1 MGVVVAHEGGGAPD
15 RRSREGTTAAHPPLV
30 DAGDDPGDPPAAW
43 PSIADYWPDAPHRIG
58 PEADVYHLEDTT
70 FPPAAPASA
79 PPAAPS
85 AAPLDAA
92 PPVRET
98 ETEVR
103 DPFEGLVLA
112 EDFVHPPAEDDDL
125 HWNGGTAAAPA
136 PRRGGRVL
144 ATVTMAALLL
154 AGLTA
159 LIVVQLP
166 GDSTDQ
172 STTAAPAGPAPDDAA
187 PEAAGPDDAAPEDA
201 GPGPETGAEPADADD
216 GRTVSAPLDGR
227 DEATFAL
234 LTDVTMLV
242 VRTTSLDGELFRIS
256 SPEESGVRP
265 NAVTE
270 DGEVRLFLEASENE
284 DATAEVEVLLSDEV
298 RWSVRLL
305 AGVDSGAVDLS
316 AAPVSEVTL
325 AGGATSIDLSLPAP
339 DGTLPISLTKG
350 ANQLTV
356 RTPARA
362 PARVAIRQGAGTVEI
377 DGASKNGIAKGEVF
391 QSRDWQAATD
401 RLDLDASA
409 GLGTLRIHTDQ

>member
-1 MGVVVAHEGGGAPD
+1 MTQGGGAAEQ
-15 RRSREGTTAAHPPLV
+15 RSWEVATAAQPPV
-30 DAGDDPGDPPAAW
+30 ADPGDEPEKQPAGW

-58 PEADVYHLEDTT
+58 PEADVYHLDD
-70 FPPAAPASA
+70 AA
-79 PPAAPS
+79 PPAAVP
-85 AAPLDAA
+85 AADD
-92 PPVRET
+92 
-98 ETEVR
+98 TEVR
-103 DPFEGLVLA
+103 DPFEDLVLA
-112 EDFVHPPAEDDDL
+112 EDLVHPPADGDDL
-125 HWNGGTAAAPA
+125 HWNGETAAVPA
-136 PRRGGRVL
+136 ARRGGRVL
-144 ATVTMAALLL
+144 AGVAMALLL
-154 AGLTA
+154 LVGLTA

-166 GDSTDQ
+166 NDATDQ
-172 STTAAPAGPAPDDAA
+172 GTTAAPAVPDERAPETTTPEETAPQETAPA
-187 PEAAGPDDAAPEDA
+187 PEAG
-201 GPGPETGAEPADADD
+201 G
-216 GRTVSAPLDGR
+216 GRTASAPLDGR
-227 DEATFAL
+227 EEATFAL
-234 LTDVTMLV
+234 LNDVTILA
-242 VRTTSLDGELFRIS
+242 VRTTSLDGDLFRIS
-256 SPEESGVRP
+256 APERSGVLP

-270 DGEVRLFLEASENE
+270 DGEVRLFLQPSGNA

-305 AGVDSGAVDLS
+305 AGVDEGAVDLS
-316 AAPVSEVTL
+316 AAPVAEVTL

-409 GLGTLRIHTDQ
+409 GLGTLRIEAA

>member
-1 MGVVVAHEGGGAPD
+1 MAQGGGA
-15 RRSREGTTAAHPPLV
+15 SEQTSGEVTTAAQ
-30 DAGDDPGDPPAAW
+30 PPAADPADEPGKPPAGW
-43 PSIADYWPDAPHRIG
+43 PSVADYWPDAPHRIG
-58 PEADVYHLEDTT
+58 PEADVYHLDD
-70 FPPAAPASA
+70 PA
-79 PPAAPS
+79 PPAAVPPN
-85 AAPLDAA
+85 AVAPVTA
-92 PPVRET
+92 PDDT
-98 ETEVR
+98 DVR
-103 DPFEGLVLA
+103 DPFEELVLA
-112 EDFVHPPAEDDDL
+112 EDFVHPAAADDDL
-125 HWNGGTAAAPA
+125 HWNGETAAVPA
-136 PRRGGRVL
+136 VRRGGRVL
-144 ATVTMAALLL
+144 AGVATALLL
-154 AGLTA
+154 LVGLTA

-166 GDSTDQ
+166 DGATDQ
-172 STTAAPAGPAPDDAA
+172 GTTAGPAAPDAAAPENAAPENAAPDGPAPD
-187 PEAAGPDDAAPEDA
+187 EDDAAPGPDA
-201 GPGPETGAEPADADD
+201 AEPPPADD
-216 GRTVSAPLDGR
+216 ERTESAPLDGR

-234 LTDVTMLV
+234 LTDVTILA
-242 VRTTSLDGELFRIS
+242 VRTTSLDGDLFRITA
-256 SPEESGVRP
+256 PERSGVRP
-265 NAVTE
+265 NTVTE
-270 DGEVRLFLEASENE
+270 DGEVRLFLTPSANE

-391 QSRDWQAATD
+391 QSRDWQDATD

-409 GLGTLRIHTDQ
+409 GLGTLRIEAA